1 MGARVD
7 TRWPAGG
14 GIGPPP
20 DVELVDVDEGPMRRE
35 LLRQIEQL
43 ERELT
48 RLTAATSPWDPV
60 VAHPER
66 GPAVL
71 PTADLELIRD
81 ELLRAIATIRERI
94 VTRAGAEL
102 ADDPPAR
109 GLIER
114 LRSAFGTR

>member
-1 MGARVD
+1 VD

-20 DVELVDVDEGPMRRE
+20 DIDLVDVDEGPMRRE

-43 ERELT
+43 ELELT

-60 VAHPER
+60 VAHPAR

-94 VTRAGAEL
+94 VTRAGAEF
-102 ADDPPAR
+102 AEEPPAR
-109 GLIER
+109 GLASRIKSR
-114 LRSAFGTR
+114 FWRS

>member
-1 MGARVD
+1 M
-7 TRWPAGG
+7 GG

-20 DVELVDVDEGPMRRE
+20 DIELIDVDEGPMRRE

-48 RLTAATSPWDPV
+48 RLTASTSPWDPV
-60 VAHPER
+60 VANPSR

-94 VTRAGAEL
+94 VTRAGAVF
-102 ADDPPAR
+102 ADEPAAR

-114 LRSAFGTR
+114 LKARFGPR